1 MLESDRIKNK
11 PHVYSARCVIPA
23 RTVNVKVALLSTKR
37 ESQMI
42 PRGTKLGEVHD
53 VEKVRE
59 INRVENDPVSDMT
72 PSETETLKQIM
83 EKLSPDL
90 TKDQRQKAWSLLV
103 KYREIISTGNRDI
116 GRTDLVEYHLSL
128 IHI

>member
-1 MLESDRIKNK
+1 
-11 PHVYSARCVIPA
+11 
-23 RTVNVKVALLSTKR
+23 
-37 ESQMI
+37 MI

-116 GRTDLVEYHLSL
+116 GRTDLVEYHIDTRDNRPIRQPLRRHPFQHL
-128 IHI
+128 E